1 LPFDLLVKGFGLP
14 EKEMLSGLKGEGVKI
29 EEVIERKV

>member
-1 LPFDLLVKGFGLP
+1 LP